1 MRPATTPAGHP
12 PRAAQ
17 HTAGA
22 MPDTQSLLEEVAA
35 LYPMVAYW
43 NVEEPGDDLVVEGR
57 LDEDTLDEVIFAGMV
72 ALR

>member
-1 MRPATTPAGHP
+1 
-12 PRAAQ
+12 
-17 HTAGA
+17 